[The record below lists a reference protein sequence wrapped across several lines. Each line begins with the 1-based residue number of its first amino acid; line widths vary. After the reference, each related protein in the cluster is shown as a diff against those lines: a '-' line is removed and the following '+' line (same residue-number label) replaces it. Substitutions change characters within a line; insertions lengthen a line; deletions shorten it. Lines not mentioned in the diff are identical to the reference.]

1 MSFRTVWST
10 ERVPQGY
17 GWWGRKRRKR
27 KRKGEERENVHL
39 SETKQNFCIDLIL
52 RVGMW
57 SLGSTSIEFIF
68 SPWF

>member
-1 MSFRTVWST
+1 MVYREGSPRLWVM
-10 ERVPQGY
+10 
-17 GWWGRKRRKR
+17 
-27 KRKGEERENVHL
+27 GEEEEEEEMEGGGERENVHL

>member
-1 MSFRTVWST
+1 MVYREGSPRLWVM
-10 ERVPQGY
+10 EEEEEEMEG
-17 GWWGRKRRKR
+17 GG
-27 KRKGEERENVHL
+27 ERENVHL